1 MKILLI
7 VEPLRKDLYAYLK
20 DTPGVEW
27 ELLWHEGAEQMSEVD
42 WESLPIRFGAVHYWK
57 KFSTPADLLRR
68 VKPDRIVLFE
78 IIDLRQIALITYANY
93 KGVSTYFLEHG
104 AAGSRE
110 TAIVR
115 WGEITFRKQKLPYLV
130 KRFFGR
136 FGDVVKSK
144 WFYYGAR
151 PRFSTRAA
159 ARKYRMLP
167 VRMLK
172 EAPNKVLAENMFAE
186 RIPKRCIVFNEANYE
201 EFALYTGVK
210 KEQCYFTGVPFFDEY
225 YSVSRSDKGHIVY
238 IDQPFYEENL
248 VGWTQPHHER
258 IAKALIAFAARHKVK
273 LYIKLHPRSSRAAWE
288 AYNFDPDHVEIIQ
301 HGDFHQLYMDARLLL
316 GYSSSLING
325 LLCAQKNMVILGW
338 HPVPHVFGADFS
350 ATGLCH
356 LSLDPADLETKYEYW
371 VTNNLAIQNKEAYQD
386 FLMRFNYPFD
396 GKATERVI
404 QALIQP

>member
-1 MKILLI
+1 MRILLI
-7 VEPLRKDLYAYLK
+7 VEPRRKDLYAYLK
-20 DTPGVEW
+20 DAPGVEW
-27 ELLWHEGAEQMSEVD
+27 VLLWHERPEQVKELDVA
-42 WESLPIRFGAVHYWK
+42 SLPLPFSSVHHWQE
-57 KFSTPADLLRR
+57 FRTPADLLRKI
-68 VKPDRIVLFE
+68 KPDRIVLFE
-78 IIDLRQIALITYANY
+78 IIDLRQIALITYANS
-93 KGVSTYFLEHG
+93 KGVHTYFLEHG

-136 FGDVVKSK
+136 FGDVLKSK

-151 PRFSTRAA
+151 PRFSSKEASK
-159 ARKYRMLP
+159 KYYRLP

-172 EAPNKVLAENMFAE
+172 ASPNEVLAGNMFPD
-186 RIPKRCIVFNEANYE
+186 RVPKRCIVFNEANYE
-201 EFALYTGVK
+201 EFSLYTGVP

-225 YSVSRSDKGHIVY
+225 FSFSRGDKGHIVY

-258 IAKALIAFAARHKVK
+258 IAKALFAFAARNKVK

-288 AYNFDPDHVEIIQ
+288 AYDFDPAYVEIVQ
-301 HGDFHQLYMDARLLL
+301 HGDFHQLYMDASLLL

-325 LLCAQKNMVILGW
+325 FLCAQKNMVVLGW

-356 LSLDPADLETKYEYW
+356 LSLDPADLETKYDYW
-371 VTNNLAIQNKEAYQD
+371 VTNNLAIQNKEAYQQ
-386 FLMRFNYPFD
+386 FLERFNNPFD

-404 QALIQP
+404 RALIQP